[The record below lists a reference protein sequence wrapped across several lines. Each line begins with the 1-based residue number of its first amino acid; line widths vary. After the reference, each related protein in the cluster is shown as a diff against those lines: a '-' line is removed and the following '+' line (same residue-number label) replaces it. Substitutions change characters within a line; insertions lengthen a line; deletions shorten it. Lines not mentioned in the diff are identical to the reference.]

1 MGYVTRKELNSAIKQ
16 ANDCA
21 FMADTKLFEKIFQNF
36 KPQSNLTSNLECSA
50 FDNLREMDRIQ
61 FLQRYEWEGLP
72 NMTSMQLERIVY
84 EKGQL
89 MMFYSKETGKY
100 YFLPYALEGTIDVY
114 GRYNSIKPVPM
125 GTTMDK
131 LENSNKVL
139 YDFLNSV
146 NREVVKDEFALEGAS
161 PESHAVILYDRSP
174 GISECI
180 ASRMELSREIVSFQ
194 SEMLPLLRTTLIND
208 TGTKAMRVQNA
219 DEASNVKAA
228 NDAKITAAKNG
239 QGFIPIVGSIDFQ
252 DLNAGGSA
260 QTTEFLQSYQ
270 AVDNIRKSFMGLGSG
285 AAFEKN
291 AHMLESEQQM
301 NAQSSDDILEDGLK
315 CRQLFCDLANKLF
328 GLNISVKKKE
338 PEMMQPTVMEGEDK
352 TNNAGGESNE

>member
-1 MGYVTRKELNSAIKQ
+1 MGYVTRKEMNAAVEAAKNS
-16 ANDCA
+16 A
-21 FMADTKLFEKIFQNF
+21 FMADTKLFERIFQNY
-36 KPQSNLTSNLECSA
+36 KPISNLESGLEKSA

-61 FLQRYEWEGLP
+61 FLNRYEWDGLP
-72 NMTSMQLERIVY
+72 NMTSIQLERIIY
-84 EKGQL
+84 EKGQIE
-89 MMFYSKETGKY
+89 MFYSEETEKY

-114 GRYNSIKPVPM
+114 GRYNAIKPVPM
-125 GTTMDK
+125 GSTMDE
-131 LENSNKVL
+131 LENKNKEL
-139 YDFLNSV
+139 YDFLN
-146 NREVVKDEFALEGAS
+146 RCTRKVVKDEFGLEDAKS
-161 PESHAVILYDRSP
+161 TTHAVILYDRSP
-174 GISECI
+174 GISETI
-180 ASRMELSREIVSFQ
+180 VSRHYLSKEIVTFQ

-252 DLNAGGSA
+252 DLNAGGTA

-315 CRQLFCDLANKLF
+315 CRQLFCDLANALF
-328 GLNISVKKKE
+328 GLNIKVKKKE
-338 PEMMQPTVMEGEDK
+338 PEATMAVVGEEEGQS
-352 TNNAGGESNE
+352 GGDDNE

>member
-1 MGYVTRKELNSAIKQ
+1 MGYINRREANQMIQCALQQ
-16 ANDCA
+16 AY
-21 FMADTKLFEKIFQNF
+21 MADTKIFEKIYSNY
-36 KPQSNLTSNLECSA
+36 KPISNMSSCLEESAKMNLT
-50 FDNLREMDRIQ
+50 EMDRIQ
-61 FLQRYEWEGLP
+61 YISRYEWEGLP
-72 NMTSMQLERIVY
+72 NMTSIQLERMMY

-89 MMFYSKETGKY
+89 MMFFSKETGKY

-114 GRYNSIKPVPM
+114 GRYNNIKPVPM

-131 LENSNKVL
+131 VKDTNVVL
-139 YDFLNSV
+139 YDFLNSI
-146 NREVVKDEFALEGAS
+146 NREVVKDEFALEGAT
-161 PESHAVILYDRSP
+161 PDTHAVIIYDRSP
-174 GISECI
+174 GISEI
-180 ASRMELSREIVSFQ
+180 ISSRMSLSKEIVNFQ
-194 SEMLPLLRTTLIND
+194 SEMLPFLRTTLIND

-228 NDAKITAAKNG
+228 NDAKITASKNG
-239 QGFIPIVGSIDFQ
+239 QGFIPIVGALEFQ

-315 CRQLFCDLANKLF
+315 CRQMFCDLANALF

-338 PEMMQPTVMEGEDK
+338 PEMS
-352 TNNAGGESNE
+352 ESMDIEVKEQSKEEQE